1 MVVHSFGVR
10 RAAPCVLVT
19 TCPLAA
25 QLNVERA
32 VGFDVSPAS
41 FGKHEELV
49 LVSEV
54 KGGEEATT
62 RKSRPVGD
70 VRAAVEFAPSNEL
83 AVAHK
88 YVHQPVD
95 LSLSWCAVSHVDFDQ
110 AHVSNPCQCECHAP
124 SIQKKG
130 KARNTIELRCRAG
143 RRRVIF
149 HSSMG
154 EPPLF
159 LFGKRRVGA
168 VAGGDTIWL

>member
-1 MVVHSFGVR
+1 M
-10 RAAPCVLVT
+10 AAK
-19 TCPLAA
+19 
-25 QLNVERA
+25 LNVERA
-32 VGFDVSPAS
+32 VGFDVGPAS

-54 KGGEEATT
+54 KRDEEATT

-70 VRAAVEFAPSNEL
+70 VRAAVEFAASNEL
-83 AVAHK
+83 AVAHE

-95 LSLSWCAVSHVDFDQ
+95 LSVGRGAVRHVNFDQ
-110 AHVSNPCQCECHAP
+110 AHVSNLCQCECHAP

-130 KARNTIELRCRAG
+130 KARNAIELRCRAR

-149 HSSMG
+149 HGSMG

-159 LFGKRRVGA
+159 LFGKRRAGA